1 MTSNLKSAA
10 NAPAVTEPCRWII
23 AVGQTQDRQ
32 SFERLFLRF
41 APKLKSYF
49 LRYGWED
56 ALAEDMAQDVL
67 LAVWRKAIQFDST
80 RATARGW
87 IYAIARNLR
96 IDRERRAR
104 RILPPLD
111 GWPRDEPDPETQCCA
126 TQTETR
132 LKSALG
138 DLPREQSAVIHLA
151 YFEDRSHVEI
161 AQQLHLPLGTVKSRI
176 RRAAER
182 LRSKFDG

>member
-1 MTSNLKSAA
+1 MISNPKSADD
-10 NAPAVTEPCRWII
+10 APATTEPCRWII
-23 AVGQTQDRQ
+23 AIGLSQDRQ

-41 APKLKSYF
+41 APKLKCYF

-67 LAVWRKAIQFDST
+67 LAVWRKAALFDPA
-80 RATARGW
+80 RASAWGW
-87 IYAIARNLR
+87 MYAIARNLR
-96 IDRERRAR
+96 IDRERRTR
-104 RILPPLD
+104 RPTPTLD
-111 GWPRDEPDPETQCCA
+111 GWPREEADPETQCCA
-126 TQTETR
+126 SQAEAR
-132 LKSALG
+132 LKSALR
-138 DLPREQSAVIHLA
+138 DLPGEQSAVIHLA

-161 AQQLHLPLGTVKSRI
+161 AERLRLPLGTVKSRI